1 MENINYSSSTSSLNA
16 IPNNNLYSN
25 TSPNLSDKTF
35 TLTWGKIFR
44 YLAIIVILAILGLNL
59 FSYLGIAT
67 DFVSKITAPFVK
79 LFGLAA
85 AETTKAAVN
94 VGAVGVKAGAGIVA
108 GTADVVAGAVT
119 GGANVLENTLS
130 NGLTKNNIDNNSI
143 VSINKALNNAEK
155 GMLNTPM
162 PDDTGSEIQ
171 RSKIAGK
178 TGYCFIGEDRGV
190 RTCAEVTENDK
201 CMSGDIFPTRE
212 ICINPSLR
220 Q

>member
-1 MENINYSSSTSSLNA
+1 MENVNYSSSLSSVS
-16 IPNNNLYSN
+16 NNNLYSN
-25 TSPNLSDKTF
+25 GSSPNLSDKTI

-44 YLAIIVILAILGLNL
+44 YLAIIVILSILGLNL

-94 VGAVGVKAGAGIVA
+94 VGATGVKAGADIVS

-119 GGANVLENTLS
+119 GGVNVLETTLT
-130 NGLTKNNIDNNSI
+130 NGLSKNNIDNNSI
-143 VSINKALNNAEK
+143 ISINNALNNAEK
-155 GMLNTPM
+155 EMMNTPM

-190 RTCAEVTENDK
+190 RSCVEVTESDK

>member
-1 MENINYSSSTSSLNA
+1 MENVNYSSSLNNA
-16 IPNNNLYSN
+16 VPNNNLYSN
-25 TSPNLSDKTF
+25 GSPNLSDKTI

-44 YLAIIVILAILGLNL
+44 YLAIIVILSILGLNL

-67 DFVSKITAPFVK
+67 ELVSKITAPFVR
-79 LFGLAA
+79 LFGIAA

-94 VGAVGVKAGAGIVA
+94 VGATGVKAGAGVVA

-119 GGANVLENTLS
+119 GGVNVLENTLS
-130 NGLTKNNIDNNSI
+130 NGLSKNNIDNNSI
-143 VSINKALNNAEK
+143 VSINKALNSAEK
-155 GMLNTPM
+155 EMINTPM
-162 PDDTGSEIQ
+162 PDETGSEIQ

-190 RTCAEVTENDK
+190 RTCVEVTENDK
-201 CMSGDIFPTRE
+201 CMSGDIFPTRD